1 MQRPCWNKAEFLHI
15 LKPDAE
21 EILDEVFHAVHCETD
36 LQIADTADGPRVHAS
51 PHTLVE
57 RFLDPTSNY
66 VQAVVLGESG
76 TGKSHLIQWLRL
88 NIPKSEDTVMLTI
101 PRTKTSLRG
110 VVQRIIDE
118 LPLEQREPYLQ
129 RLAQG
134 GTQAMSQKAKA
145 EKFLSALAH
154 AIRHSGLVDDEDR
167 ELADLLPNVL
177 LDPNFREK
185 FFLKPNGVIAM
196 ILKHVFDDP
205 DARDIDERRREF
217 STDDL
222 PLDGVHYQLASF
234 PAQEAIDFITFDAG
248 MPTRAIALMNMHRD
262 LAIAQTLNFSADQ
275 LIDLMN
281 ALRRHLAVQGK
292 KLILLIEDFARVQGI
307 DTALLQALVTPP
319 NQGNEQLCELR
330 WAMAVTTGPF
340 KRLEATVRTRATI
353 VVDMDASKPASLA
366 QLTAGYLN
374 ALRLGAAALSNLPLT
389 EPSPSHCVGCAVQ
402 TPCWEAFGSVDGVGL
417 FPFTEASID
426 IMALRTESLDDSGAF
441 NARNYMRRVLQGVLK
456 LHYSELE
463 QGEFPSTAVLERIGG
478 PSRLSPMERRQ
489 LENREGAHTAAR
501 RIALLEL
508 YDGQGRIVNLNAG
521 IHEAF
526 VLPALSSVE
535 EAPVEELQPLK
546 NPIKPVVTEHLPP
559 HVEVVRRWVDKGD
572 LPQSTV
578 NELRQLVFAS
588 LENFIDWDS
597 LGMAK
602 TAVASPSSSAKTVFQ
617 QRSINFSRQQGQ
629 RFEQGVVLDITEEH
643 AVALE
648 ALLTHKFLSN
658 WDFPKGSLLMAY
670 LLESMRQWADSVT
683 RQLRE
688 LYRVR
693 AGWDPLVATAELL
706 TIAAY
711 LSGRVRVEHKTDN
724 LVAKMWELSGTGQV
738 HASDPKLGKLGDDL
752 QKAVPKLVSFLRNH
766 ASGTKGG
773 QARNFVRPWP
783 VLHAVRALRQG
794 SLKLSL
800 TPPRDKQVTELADI
814 VNLYQ
819 RVQDELPDAIAAERA
834 RRKRWLLEVSES
846 IGDKAS
852 MSELVAALRETAE
865 QVSRGGIS
873 CGNSRA
879 LLVNTMTDLKLTALD
894 STLSH
899 ARALEKASAADLLS
913 RIAAMADYPDT
924 IGVLVARGVAFVEAA
939 EIGLANERARL
950 EAQSG
955 AGLIDSET
963 RIEDALGSI
972 TRTLSML
979 SELQGGIHEPA

>member
-1 MQRPCWNKAEFLHI
+1 MQKPCWSETEFLHI

-36 LQIADTADGPRVHAS
+36 LRIADTADGPRLHAS

-57 RFLDPTSNY
+57 RFLEPTSNY

-88 NIPKSEDTVMLTI
+88 NIPKADDTVMLTI

-134 GTQAMSQKAKA
+134 GTQAMTQQAKA

-154 AIRHSGLVDDEDR
+154 AIRHSGLVEDEDR
-167 ELADLLPNVL
+167 ELANLLPNVL

-185 FFLKPNGVIAM
+185 FFLKPDGAVAL

-205 DARDIDERRREF
+205 NTRDEDECRREF

-222 PLDGVHYQLASF
+222 PLNGVHYQHASG
-234 PAQEAIDFITFDAG
+234 PAQEAIDFITFDASI
-248 MPTRAIALMNMHRD
+248 PTRAIALMNKHRD

-281 ALRRHLAVQGK
+281 TLRRHLAVQGK

-319 NQGNEQLCELR
+319 NQGDERLCELR

-340 KRLEATVRTRATI
+340 MRLEATVRTRATI

-374 ALRLGAAALSNLPLT
+374 ALRLGSATLSTLPLT
-389 EPSPSHCVGCAVQ
+389 EPPPSRCVDCPVQ
-402 TPCWEAFGSVDGVGL
+402 TSCWEAFGSVDGVGL

-441 NARNYMRRVLQGVLK
+441 NARNYMRRVLQGILK
-456 LHYSELE
+456 HHYSQLE

-489 LENREGAHTAAR
+489 LENREGAQTAAR

-508 YDGQGRIVNLNAG
+508 YDGRGRVVNLNPG

-526 VLPALSSVE
+526 ALPALVNVE
-535 EAPVEELQPLK
+535 EAPADELQPTE
-546 NPIKPVVTEHLPP
+546 NPTKPAVTGQLPP
-559 HVEVVRRWVDKGD
+559 HVAAVHRWTDKGD
-572 LPQSTV
+572 LLQETV
-578 NELRQLVFAS
+578 NELRQLVFAA

-602 TAVASPSSSAKTVFQ
+602 AAVASPSSAARTVFQ
-617 QRSINFSRQQGQ
+617 QRSIKFPRQQGQ
-629 RFEQGVVLDITEEH
+629 PFEQGVVLEITEEH

-648 ALLTHKFLSN
+648 ALLTHKSFSG
-658 WDFPKGSLLMAY
+658 WDFPKGPLLMAY
-670 LLESMRQWADSVT
+670 LLESLQQWADSVT

-688 LYRVR
+688 LYRAR
-693 AGWDPLVATAELL
+693 AGWDPLVATVELL
-706 TIAAY
+706 TLAAY
-711 LSGRVRVEHKTDN
+711 LGGRVRVEHKTEN
-724 LVAKMWELSGTGQV
+724 LVAKMWELAGTGQV
-738 HASDPKLGKLGDDL
+738 HASDPKLRKLGDDL
-752 QKAVPKLVSFLRNH
+752 QKAIPKLVTFLRNH
-766 ASGTKGG
+766 GSGTKGG

-783 VLHAVRALRQG
+783 VLRAVRALRQG

-800 TPPRDKQVTELADI
+800 TPPCDKQVTELADI
-814 VNLYQ
+814 THLYQ
-819 RVQDELPDAIAAERA
+819 RVQAELPDAIAGERA
-834 RRKRWLLEVSES
+834 RRAHWLREVVGS
-846 IGDKAS
+846 IGDETS
-852 MSELVAALRETAE
+852 MSDLVAVLADTAE
-865 QVSRGGIS
+865 QVSHGGIS
-873 CGNSRA
+873 CGSSRA
-879 LLVNTMTDLKLTALD
+879 QLVSTLTDLKLTALD
-894 STLSH
+894 TTLSH

-913 RIAAMADYPDT
+913 RIAAMSDYPDT

-939 EIGLANERARL
+939 ESGLAIERARL
-950 EAQSG
+950 EAQIG

-963 RIEDALGSI
+963 RIEDALSAI
-972 TRTLSML
+972 AQTLGML
-979 SELQGGIHEPA
+979 SELPEGIHEPA